1 MYLWFTVELQKLH
14 LLEVVLKWL
23 PILIRIVCK
32 IVQASIDEKF
42 PFSDVLKFS
51 QTYQVNSCKIG
62 LIQNIGAVSI
72 DDTDFISF
80 LLYFL
85 GHGPT
90 PLDYYRTPT
99 T

>member
-1 MYLWFTVELQKLH
+1 MTADFNSDCLQN
-14 LLEVVLKWL
+14 
-23 PILIRIVCK
+23 C
-32 IVQASIDEKF
+32 ASKHRWNKF

-62 LIQNIGAVSI
+62 LIQNIGAVSN